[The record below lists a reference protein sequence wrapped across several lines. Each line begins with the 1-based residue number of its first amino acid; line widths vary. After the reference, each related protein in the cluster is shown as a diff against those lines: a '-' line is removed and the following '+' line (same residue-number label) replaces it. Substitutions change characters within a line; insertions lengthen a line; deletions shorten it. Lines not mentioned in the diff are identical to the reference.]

1 MAAPVLSVSQSIDS
15 FSFFVVDFIHV
26 VATIAPVLNLL
37 LGFERA
43 NFAVV
48 NGIISVCDRSSAF
61 DLFAVLKLCGDS
73 DDERFNA
80 GSLIKMNK
88 KVKKKISHSASK
100 PKMVAICWNSQINQS
115 IAR

>member
-15 FSFFVVDFIHV
+15 FTLFVVDFKHV

-37 LGFERA
+37 LVFTRA

-80 GSLIKMNK
+80 GSLIKRNK
-88 KVKKKISHSASK
+88 NRKIS
-100 PKMVAICWNSQINQS
+100 SQTQNGCNLLDLMN
-115 IAR
+115 